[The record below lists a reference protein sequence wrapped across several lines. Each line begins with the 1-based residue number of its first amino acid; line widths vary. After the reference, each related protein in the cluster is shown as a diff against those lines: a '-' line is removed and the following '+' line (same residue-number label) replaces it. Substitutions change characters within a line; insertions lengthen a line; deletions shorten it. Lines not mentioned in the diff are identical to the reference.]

1 MAVSASNFA
10 ALCKKSRKITDDH
23 YSACCPAH
31 DDSDPSLDIKDGDNK
46 LLLHCYAGC
55 DFADICEAVGVKQS
69 DTFLEKGQGLRKIDQ
84 EQIAL
89 DKEIVWLFETLRKEK
104 KEFSNADENCYM
116 DSKLRLARQI

>member
-1 MAVSASNFA
+1 M
-10 ALCKKSRKITDDH
+10 
-23 YSACCPAH
+23 
-31 DDSDPSLDIKDGDNK
+31 
-46 LLLHCYAGC
+46 
-55 DFADICEAVGVKQS
+55 GVKQS